1 MLEAEPKPITPQP
14 EDLLTYQEA
23 EALQRADRGEG
34 RFEEGSIVKNI
45 IQRKAI
51 AAQALARSGIG
62 FWNQPYGEPA
72 WVEIPA
78 GEYWMGSERGEG
90 REEPVHKLYVPT
102 FKIARTPITN
112 AQYQLFVKASKHPS
126 PKHWE
131 DDRPPKELESHP
143 VVNVSWHD
151 ALAYCRWLS
160 EKTGKKISLPSEAQW
175 EKAARGDKDKREYP
189 WGDTF
194 EATRCNSRD
203 LGLGQT
209 TPVGIFPNGA
219 SPYGCLDMSGNV
231 WEWCARQNA

>member
-1 MLEAEPKPITPQP
+1 MGVEQQPDQSQEPIKTITPQP

-90 REEPVHKLYVPT
+90 REEVPRQR
-102 FKIARTPITN
+102 IR
-112 AQYQLFVKASKHPS
+112 
-126 PKHWE
+126 
-131 DDRPPKELESHP
+131 
-143 VVNVSWHD
+143 
-151 ALAYCRWLS
+151 
-160 EKTGKKISLPSEAQW
+160 
-175 EKAARGDKDKREYP
+175 REEP
-189 WGDTF
+189 LVAG
-194 EATRCNSRD
+194 
-203 LGLGQT
+203 
-209 TPVGIFPNGA
+209 P
-219 SPYGCLDMSGNV
+219 
-231 WEWCARQNA
+231 